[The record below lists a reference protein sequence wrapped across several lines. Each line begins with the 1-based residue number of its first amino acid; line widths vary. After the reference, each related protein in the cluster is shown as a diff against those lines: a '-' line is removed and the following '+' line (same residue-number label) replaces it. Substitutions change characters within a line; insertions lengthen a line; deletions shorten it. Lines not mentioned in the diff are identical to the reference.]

1 MITSIQNE
9 RVKTWHKLHKRKY
22 RQQTNTFLI
31 EGFHLLEEA
40 WKSDWEIIEVLVR
53 EDISLPAV
61 YQSIPAFMV
70 TEQVFQHIS
79 QTKQP
84 QGIAAIVKMRQ
95 DKVVDNWNR
104 VLLLD
109 AIQDPG
115 NVGTMIRTAD
125 AAGFDAVILGEGTVD
140 LYNDKVIR
148 STQGSIF
155 HIPVLHQPLTDAVKL
170 LKEDGFSVWAAVLG
184 ESKDYRQVQHV
195 EKTAILIGNEGA
207 GIQQTLQQEASERV
221 HIPIPGHAESLNAS
235 IAAAILMYHV
245 ID

>member
-9 RVKTWHKLHKRKY
+9 HVKAWRKLHKRKY

-40 WKSDWEIIEVLVR
+40 WKSDWEIIEVMVR
-53 EDISLPAV
+53 EDIILPAL
-61 YQSIPAFMV
+61 YQSIPAHMV

-79 QTKQP
+79 QTQQP
-84 QGIAAIVKMRQ
+84 QGIAALVKMKQ
-95 DKVVDNWNR
+95 EKVDKWSR

-125 AAGFDAVILGEGTVD
+125 AADFDAVILGEGTVD

-155 HIPVLHQPLTDAVKL
+155 HIPVLHQPLQDAVKH
-170 LKEDGFSVWAAVLG
+170 LKEDGFSVWAAVLE
-184 ESKDYRQVQHV
+184 ESKDYRQVQHAG
-195 EKTAILIGNEGA
+195 KTAILIGNEGA
-207 GIQQTLQQEASERV
+207 GIQQLLQQEASERV